1 MNQNLKVL
9 VVRKD
14 RLGDLLMTLPS
25 LVLIRE
31 SFPSAHIDFNCAI
44 EFHDLLTPFCRLWN
58 IKLVEKPQSKYDGAL
73 FLQGKAKD
81 GWDLLRLKIPIRV
94 GGYSKW
100 FSFFWLNVGIR
111 QKRSSNGKNEA
122 ESNLELAQ
130 VLVQRL
136 GGEGRVDKSSY
147 ELPVSEQAK
156 RVALVNWTQ
165 LGFQQDEK
173 VAVFHPGMR
182 GSALNVS
189 LDSYLDLIEKVEE
202 AGFTVALSVGP
213 EPRDIDLKEKML
225 IKRPGLKV
233 ISGLKLPELAEFFR
247 LCNLVIAPSTG
258 PLHLASWVG
267 TQTVGLFSPVK
278 SQHPNRWA
286 PWGGAKPSQVLLPQ
300 VDCPADRDCLGEK
313 CRYFNCM
320 VKTDWKNLLL
330 LR

>member
-1 MNQNLKVL
+1 
-9 VVRKD
+9 
-14 RLGDLLMTLPS
+14 
-25 LVLIRE
+25 
-31 SFPSAHIDFNCAI
+31 
-44 EFHDLLTPFCRLWN
+44 
-58 IKLVEKPQSKYDGAL
+58 
-73 FLQGKAKD
+73 
-81 GWDLLRLKIPIRV
+81 
-94 GGYSKW
+94 
-100 FSFFWLNVGIR
+100 
-111 QKRSSNGKNEA
+111 
-122 ESNLELAQ
+122 
-130 VLVQRL
+130 
-136 GGEGRVDKSSY
+136 
-147 ELPVSEQAK
+147 
-156 RVALVNWTQ
+156 
-165 LGFQQDEK
+165 
-173 VAVFHPGMR
+173 
-182 GSALNVS
+182 
-189 LDSYLDLIEKVEE
+189 
-202 AGFTVALSVGP
+202 
-213 EPRDIDLKEKML
+213 LKEKML